1 MSPISGPDGPPRNVS
16 VKLAIGAT
24 VKVTMRQPLS
34 SLKNGITKG
43 YVIYYSEKTSSAVPS
58 NEMEMNVKR
67 GDEKYTNVLVR
78 GLKPFSFYQ
87 FEVVAYTSA
96 GEGNR
101 TYQFVY
107 IQTFE
112 DGNYIYVMF
121 ISCHSG

>member
-1 MSPISGPDGPPRNVS
+1 MRRPAQDFRNGV
-16 VKLAIGAT
+16 IE
-24 VKVTMRQPLS
+24 
-34 SLKNGITKG
+34 G
-43 YVIYYSEKTSSAVPS
+43 YVVYYSEKSSDAVPS
-58 NEMEMNVKR
+58 NEMQMTTKR
-67 GDEKYTNVLVR
+67 GDAKYTTAFVR

-112 DGNYIYVMF
+112 DGNSICLIFQLIFLGLKPKLYDSSSNFQNM
-121 ISCHSG
+121 SRSRK